1 MIKQVFSLVLVVC
14 CWVFAFAQKPSADP
28 NKVLAEAQR
37 KMDSIMHDPK
47 FKQWTNKN
55 GQAGAA
61 SGTPGTPGS
70 VGTPGLPAN
79 IAHLSANPSALL
91 ANAGAGKPDTAFLS
105 GIKMPTRNEKGLAS
119 IPAQPM
125 NRTQVVTFIRKMK
138 STIFAAMPGVIGRG
152 PLTMTG
158 YSDEGLDK
166 GGVLAWC
173 SGNTDLALELALD
186 AADANPD
193 NDNILDNLSAIL
205 TMCGLPY
212 EAVPIL
218 DYLRQHDP
226 GNTTINNNLG
236 QAYYALGDAQKAV
249 MYLKAAVG
257 GFADH
262 PQANFALACMAY
274 MQGNKNSAIDYC
286 EHSIRGAFSVN
297 SWTMLKAC
305 KPDARLMD
313 LIRHRYKQKDYFS
326 PGKYPLLPQARKV
339 ADVRPLFV
347 QYTEYK
353 NMLIA
358 TKKRFQLIVK
368 TEGDYVR
375 KNLAADMMAK
385 MQQRKN
391 PLRPYSVLAQTV
403 IGDITENLGDRMKK
417 LDDFDSNYFHKMA
430 ELKKQHDDQCAQ
442 VEKKFA
448 KRGDAAGEGNP
459 DTELETDECKA
470 LNAVHNIFLPQMA
483 ELTEEWQRRWINETK
498 NYYADNAYW
507 CYLAST
513 DDHSYRQMFYTNAMD
528 WIDRIL
534 TLNRTQ
540 FLTCHIPATY
550 SNKESDSLEI
560 AEGKCPLTAKI
571 DVSLQEEGK
580 KPENF
585 ASFDITCEEY
595 KVAFSLPEGA
605 KLSVKQKAA
614 GGTTVAFDMGL
625 SAKTKKVAQIGVG
638 ASMGNF
644 VSFGGSQPVD
654 IGWRWEA
661 EVTLPGYLGGKNS
674 AGWSFGLNSELEF
687 HGKGILVDAAS
698 DWADRNLFGVDPP
711 DKQLN
716 KNIKMFNVK
725 SKSH

>member
-1 MIKQVFSLVLVVC
+1 MIKQPLSLVLVIA
-14 CWVFAFAQKPSADP
+14 CWVVAAAQQPAGDPS
-28 NKVLAEAQR
+28 KVLAEAQR

-47 FKQWTNKN
+47 FKQWTNTGGRPAVN
-55 GQAGAA
+55 PAVLLASAGAR
-61 SGTPGTPGS
+61 
-70 VGTPGLPAN
+70 
-79 IAHLSANPSALL
+79 
-91 ANAGAGKPDTAFLS
+91 KPDTAFLS
-105 GIKMPTRNEKGLAS
+105 GLRMPARNEKGLAS
-119 IPAQPM
+119 IPTQPM
-125 NRTQVVTFIRKMK
+125 SKMQLVAFIKKMRT
-138 STIFAAMPGVIGRG
+138 TIFTAMPSVIGRG

-158 YSDEGLDK
+158 YSDQGLDK

-186 AADANPD
+186 AAAANPD
-193 NDNILDNLSAIL
+193 DDNILDNLAAIV

-212 EAVPIL
+212 EGVPIL
-218 DYLRQHDP
+218 DYLRQQDP
-226 GNTTINNNLG
+226 GNSTINNNLG
-236 QAYYALGDAQKAV
+236 QAYYAMGDAQKAAL
-249 MYLKAAVG
+249 YLKAAVG

-274 MQGNKNSAIDYC
+274 IQGNKSSAIDYC

-347 QYTEYK
+347 QYAEYK
-353 NMLIA
+353 NML
-358 TKKRFQLIVK
+358 THMKQRFQQIVK
-368 TEGDYVR
+368 TEAGYVR

-385 MQQRKN
+385 VQKRKN

-403 IGDITENLGDRMKK
+403 IGDITEDLGDRMKK
-417 LDDFDSNYFHKMA
+417 LDDFDSNYYHKMA
-430 ELKKQHDDQCAQ
+430 ELMKQHDDQCAQ
-442 VEKKFA
+442 VAKKFE
-448 KRGDAAGEGNP
+448 KRGDAAGEGNL
-459 DTELETDECKA
+459 DMELETDECKA
-470 LNAVHNIFLPQMA
+470 LNAVHNAFLPQLA
-483 ELTEEWQRRWINETK
+483 ELTEDWQRRWISQTK
-498 NYYADNAYW
+498 NYYDDYAYW

-534 TLNRTQ
+534 KLNKTQ

-571 DVSLQEEGK
+571 DVGLKVEGK
-580 KPENF
+580 EKPEDF

-595 KVAFSLPEGA
+595 KVVFSLPEGA
-605 KLSVKQKAA
+605 KLSVKQKAS

-625 SAKTKKVAQIGVG
+625 SAKTKKNKVAQIGIG

-644 VSFGGSQPVD
+644 ISFGGSLPVD

-661 EVTLPGYLGGKNS
+661 EVDLPGYLGGKNS

-687 HGKGILVDAAS
+687 HGKGKLVDAAT
-698 DWADRNLFGVDPP
+698 DWADRNLFGLEPP
-711 DKQLN
+711 DKQVN
-716 KNIKMFNVK
+716 KNIKMFNVN